1 MVKIGNILK
10 RSWQILWNYRIL
22 WVFGFLL
29 ALTTGGRGGG
39 NGGGGGSSSGGRGE
53 PSGDFNGFDGFRGQ
67 LPADSPKWVKDM
79 AEWFTNNLVPMF
91 THPEQHIS
99 TFVII
104 GLVILLIIIVFG
116 LLGALVRY
124 PSETAVIRIVDDYET
139 TGNKAGFK
147 AGWGM
152 GWNRRAFRL
161 WLIDLILGLPVLL
174 VLLIL
179 GGAGVIIMASTVD
192 GASSMNVAGMVGGIG
207 LMFLAIFLL
216 IVAAVFLGL
225 LRNFF
230 ARKAAIEGLG
240 VGESIRQG
248 WAMFKRNWKS
258 AGLVWLVMIG
268 IGIAYGIASFIIFF
282 LLIPVFLL
290 LVLPA
295 GLVAAIP
302 GGIAY
307 LIASLFAASPWS
319 WIIAALIALPF
330 FGLILGAPLTLIEGM
345 YQVYE
350 ANVWTLTYREINA
363 LENLAPV
370 ELPAAPTAAE

>member
-10 RSWQILWNYRIL
+10 RSWQILWNYRVL
-22 WVFGFLL
+22 WIFGFLL
-29 ALTTGGRGGG
+29 ALTTGGQGGS
-39 NGGGGGSSSGGRGE
+39 NGGGGSSSGRGDS
-53 PSGDFNGFDGFRGQ
+53 SGDFNGFQRFDGQ
-67 LPADSPKWVKDM
+67 LPADAPQWMRDM
-79 AEWFTNNLVPMF
+79 AEWFKNTMVPMF
-91 THPEQHIS
+91 THPEQYIS

-104 GLVILLIIIVFG
+104 GLVILLIIIVFS

-124 PSETAVIRIVDDYET
+124 PSETAVIRMVDDYET

-179 GGAGVIIMASTVD
+179 GGAGVIIFASTVD

-216 IVAAVFLGL
+216 IVAAVFLSL

-268 IGIAYGIASFIIFF
+268 IGIAFGIASLIIFF

-290 LVLPA
+290 LILPA
-295 GLVAAIP
+295 GVVAAIP

-307 LIASLFAASPWS
+307 LIASLFTASPWS
-319 WIIAALIALPF
+319 WVIAALVALPF
-330 FGLILGAPLTLIEGM
+330 FGLILGAPFTLIEGM

-350 ANVWTLTYREINA
+350 ANVWTLTYREIKA
-363 LENLAPV
+363 MEDLSASEQPSTV
-370 ELPAAPTAAE
+370 SELPQ

>member
-10 RSWQILWNYRIL
+10 RSWQILWNYRVL
-22 WVFGFLL
+22 WIFGFLL

-39 NGGGGGSSSGGRGE
+39 NGGGGSSSGGRGE
-53 PSGDFNGFDGFRGQ
+53 PSGDFKGFEGFHGQ
-67 LPADSPKWVKDM
+67 LPADSPQWLKDM
-79 AEWFTNNLVPMF
+79 AEWFTNNIVPLF
-91 THPEQHIS
+91 IHPEQHVS
-99 TFVII
+99 TFVTI
-104 GLVILLIIIVFG
+104 GLVILLIIIVLG
-116 LLGALVRY
+116 LLAALVRY
-124 PSETAVIRIVDDYET
+124 PSETAVIRMVDDFET
-139 TGNKAGFK
+139 TGIKAGFK

-161 WLIDLILGLPVLL
+161 WLIDLILSLPVLL

-179 GGAGVIIMASTVD
+179 GGAAVIIMASTV
-192 GASSMNVAGMVGGIG
+192 GGTSSMNVAGMVGGIG
-207 LMFLAIFLL
+207 LLFLTIFLL
-216 IVAAVFLGL
+216 LVVAVFLGL

-258 AGLVWLVMIG
+258 AGLVWLVMVG
-268 IGIAYGIASFIIFF
+268 IGIAFGIASFILFF

-290 LVLPA
+290 LILPA

-307 LIASLFAASPWS
+307 LISSLFVAGPWS
-319 WIIAALIALPF
+319 WIIAGLIALPF
-330 FGLILGAPLTLIEGM
+330 FGLILGAPLTLVEGM
-345 YQVYE
+345 YRVYE
-350 ANVWTLTYREINA
+350 ANVWTLTYREINT
-363 LENLAPV
+363 LEDLSASEQPSTAS
-370 ELPAAPTAAE
+370 ELPQ